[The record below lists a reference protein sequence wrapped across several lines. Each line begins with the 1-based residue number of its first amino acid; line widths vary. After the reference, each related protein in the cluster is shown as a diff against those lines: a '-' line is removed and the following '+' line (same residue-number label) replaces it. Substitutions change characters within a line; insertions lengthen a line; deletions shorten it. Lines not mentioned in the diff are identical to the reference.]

1 MTMTMSDVPDQES
14 AAGALR
20 REFIDDDL
28 LDRLVACSGERGV
41 ELTGEGGFL
50 PELIKAVLE
59 RGMKAELRDH
69 LGYDKHDRAGYG
81 SGNSRN
87 GTTAKT
93 VHTEVG
99 PVRIDQ
105 PRDRAGSFKSCLLP
119 PGQRRLAGLD
129 DMIISLYAGGMTVRE
144 IGHHLEATFGTQISH
159 ETISNITEAVQDEVA
174 AWQTRPLEAFY
185 PVMFLDAIQV
195 KIKDQN
201 RVTSRAAP
209 IAIGVDLDGI
219 KHVLG
224 IWVQAAEGAKFWA
237 GVCAELANRGVKDVL
252 ILACDGL
259 TGFPEAIAATWP
271 GAIVQT
277 CVVHLIRSSMRFVA
291 YQDRRAVAAALRPIY
306 TAVNED
312 SALEALDAFEKS
324 QWGQKY
330 PATLAAWQ
338 RAWDRF
344 IPFLA
349 FGPATRK
356 AIYTTNSIESL
367 NYQLRK
373 IIKTRGH
380 FPSDA
385 AAVKLMWLAIT
396 NIEDKRARQRAK
408 QAGLPK
414 GNPRKA
420 SGKLIEGLAIQG
432 WQKVLGELALH
443 YPDRF
448 PTTI

>member
-1 MTMTMSDVPDQES
+1 MTMTMTMTMSDVPDQES

-20 REFIDDDL
+20 REFVDDDL

-185 PVMFLDAIQV
+185 PVMFLDAI
-195 KIKDQN
+195 
-201 RVTSRAAP
+201 
-209 IAIGVDLDGI
+209 
-219 KHVLG
+219 
-224 IWVQAAEGAKFWA
+224 
-237 GVCAELANRGVKDVL
+237 
-252 ILACDGL
+252 
-259 TGFPEAIAATWP
+259 
-271 GAIVQT
+271 
-277 CVVHLIRSSMRFVA
+277 
-291 YQDRRAVAAALRPIY
+291 
-306 TAVNED
+306 
-312 SALEALDAFEKS
+312 
-324 QWGQKY
+324 
-330 PATLAAWQ
+330 
-338 RAWDRF
+338 
-344 IPFLA
+344 
-349 FGPATRK
+349 
-356 AIYTTNSIESL
+356 
-367 NYQLRK
+367 
-373 IIKTRGH
+373 
-380 FPSDA
+380 
-385 AAVKLMWLAIT
+385 
-396 NIEDKRARQRAK
+396 
-408 QAGLPK
+408 
-414 GNPRKA
+414 
-420 SGKLIEGLAIQG
+420 
-432 WQKVLGELALH
+432 
-443 YPDRF
+443 
-448 PTTI
+448 

>member
-1 MTMTMSDVPDQES
+1 MTMSMIDVPAEDS

-69 LGYDKHDRAGYG
+69 LGYDKYDRVGYD

-87 GTTAKT
+87 GTMAKT

-99 PVRIDQ
+99 PVKIDQ

-201 RVTSRAAP
+201 RVTSRASYRYR
-209 IAIGVDLDGI
+209 
-219 KHVLG
+219 
-224 IWVQAAEGAKFWA
+224 
-237 GVCAELANRGVKDVL
+237 RG
-252 ILACDGL
+252 
-259 TGFPEAIAATWP
+259 
-271 GAIVQT
+271 
-277 CVVHLIRSSMRFVA
+277 S
-291 YQDRRAVAAALRPIY
+291 
-306 TAVNED
+306 
-312 SALEALDAFEKS
+312 
-324 QWGQKY
+324 
-330 PATLAAWQ
+330 
-338 RAWDRF
+338 
-344 IPFLA
+344 
-349 FGPATRK
+349 
-356 AIYTTNSIESL
+356 
-367 NYQLRK
+367 
-373 IIKTRGH
+373 
-380 FPSDA
+380 
-385 AAVKLMWLAIT
+385 
-396 NIEDKRARQRAK
+396 
-408 QAGLPK
+408 
-414 GNPRKA
+414 
-420 SGKLIEGLAIQG
+420 
-432 WQKVLGELALH
+432 
-443 YPDRF
+443 
-448 PTTI
+448 